1 MKRTLTIF
9 AALLAVAAAGC
20 QKQSVE
26 EPAAAEAPEQVVV
39 QDAAT
44 QVGVST
50 GSQIGVM
57 LNAPGNYVRGMAGN
71 VDKAK
76 KAAALAN
83 KTAQERMNMD
93 PETGK

>member
-1 MKRTLTIF
+1 MNKTLTIF

-20 QKQSVE
+20 QKKAE
-26 EPAAAEAPEQVVV
+26 EPAVPEAPEQAVV

-50 GSQIGVM
+50 SSQIGVM
-57 LNAPGNYVRGMAGN
+57 LNAPGNYVKGMVGN
-71 VDKAK
+71 VEKAK
-76 KAAALAN
+76 KAAAQYN
-83 KTAQERMNMD
+83 KIAENRMNMD

>member
-1 MKRTLTIF
+1 MNKTLTIF

-20 QKQSVE
+20 QKKA
-26 EPAAAEAPEQVVV
+26 EPAVPEAPEQAVV

-50 GSQIGVM
+50 SSQIGVM
-57 LNAPGNYVRGMAGN
+57 LNAPGNYVKGMVGN
-71 VDKAK
+71 VEKAK
-76 KAAALAN
+76 KAAAQYN
-83 KTAQERMNMD
+83 KIAENRINMD